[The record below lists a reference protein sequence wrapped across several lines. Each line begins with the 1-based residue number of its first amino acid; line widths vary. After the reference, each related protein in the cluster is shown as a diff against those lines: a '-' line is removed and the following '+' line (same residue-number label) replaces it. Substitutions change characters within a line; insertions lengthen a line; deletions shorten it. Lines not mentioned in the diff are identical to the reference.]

1 MTLAGAAI
9 AAGLVSAVT
18 ACGLA
23 GLIAWA
29 GPVDPPG
36 SRTSHKRPTPTSGGL
51 SMLAGAGL
59 GALVFA
65 RLCPGADGLAPIAAT
80 LGLAGVLG
88 GMAALDDLYDFG
100 AKAKLLAQA
109 FAGLLFAV
117 FVARIEVLPLG
128 FVDLPLGPVLGAL
141 GTTLW
146 IVVATNAVNF
156 MDGANGVAPGAQV
169 IALLAF
175 AVAAF
180 SAGLPA
186 IGGAALAGAAACA
199 GFLPWNLRGKL
210 FQGDVGALFSSFLLA
225 ALAVLAVR
233 GGPGRGTVFLYFAP
247 LALFPFLTDVLLTL
261 LVRARRGERLFE
273 AHRDHLYQL
282 WLKADPTRPHLALAA
297 RTGLIMAVY
306 AAVALLL
313 QHAPTRL
320 QPFGFALAVAVTA
333 ALWAATRRRLERRQN
348 QAPRARP

>member
-1 MTLAGAAI
+1 MGPVGAAI
-9 AAGLVSAVT
+9 AAGLTSAVT
-18 ACGLA
+18 ACGLS

-65 RLCPGADGLAPIAAT
+65 RLCAGASGLAPVAAT
-80 LGLAGVLG
+80 LALAGVLG

-100 AKAKLLAQA
+100 AKTKLLAQA
-109 FAGLLFAV
+109 VAGLVFAV

-128 FVDLPLGPVLGAL
+128 LIDLPLGPVVGAL
-141 GTTLW
+141 GTALW

-169 IALLAF
+169 MALFAF
-175 AVAAF
+175 ALAAF
-180 SAGLPA
+180 SAGLPV
-186 IGGAALAGAAACA
+186 IGGAALAGAAASL

-225 ALAVLAVR
+225 GLAVLATKT
-233 GGPGRGTVFLYFAP
+233 GPGHAAVFLYFAP

-282 WLKADPTRPHLALAA
+282 WLTRRPDRSHLALAA
-297 RTGLIMAVY
+297 RTSAIMAVY
-306 AAVALLL
+306 AGAALIL
-313 QHAPTRL
+313 QGAPPGL
-320 QPFGFALAVAVTA
+320 QALGFAAVVAITAVT
-333 ALWAATRRRLERRQN
+333 WAAARRRLER
-348 QAPRARP
+348 

>member
-1 MTLAGAAI
+1 MTPVGAAI

-59 GALVFA
+59 GAVVFA
-65 RLCPGADGLAPIAAT
+65 RLCPGASGFGPIAAT
-80 LGLAGVLG
+80 LALAGVLG

-109 FAGLLFAV
+109 IAGLVFAV

-128 FVDLPLGPVLGAL
+128 LIDLPLGPVIGAL

-169 IALLAF
+169 IALAAF
-175 AVAAF
+175 AIAAF
-180 SAGLPA
+180 GAGLPA
-186 IGGAALAGAAACA
+186 VGGAALAGAAACA
-199 GFLPWNLRGKL
+199 GFLPWNLRGRL

-225 ALAVLAVR
+225 GLAVLATQ
-233 GGPGRGTVFLYFAP
+233 GGTGHGCVFLYFAP

-261 LVRARRGERLFE
+261 LARARRGERLFE

-297 RTGLIMAVY
+297 RTGAVMAVY
-306 AAVALLL
+306 ALAAGLL
-313 QHAPTRL
+313 QSAPRAF
-320 QPFGFALAVAVTA
+320 QPLGFALAVAVTA
-333 ALWAATRRRLERRQN
+333 GLWALLRRRLEHR
-348 QAPRARP
+348 

>member
-1 MTLAGAAI
+1 MTLVGAAI

-51 SMLAGAGL
+51 SMLAAAGL
-59 GALVFA
+59 GAVVFA
-65 RLCPGADGLAPIAAT
+65 RLCGGCGGFAPLAAT
-80 LGLAGVLG
+80 LALAGVLG

-109 FAGLLFAV
+109 IAGLIFAV

-128 FVDLPLGPVLGAL
+128 FIDLPLGPVIGSL
-141 GTTLW
+141 GTALW

-156 MDGANGVAPGAQV
+156 MDGANGVAPGAEV
-169 IALLAF
+169 IALAAF
-175 AVAAF
+175 ALAAF
-180 SAGLPA
+180 GAGLPA
-186 IGGAALAGAAACA
+186 IGGVTLAGAAACA

-225 ALAVLAVR
+225 GLAVLATQT
-233 GGPGRGTVFLYFAP
+233 GAGHATVFLYFAP

-282 WLKADPTRPHLALAA
+282 WLKADPGRRHLALA
-297 RTGLIMAVY
+297 V
-306 AAVALLL
+306 
-313 QHAPTRL
+313 
-320 QPFGFALAVAVTA
+320 
-333 ALWAATRRRLERRQN
+333 
-348 QAPRARP
+348 

>member
-1 MTLAGAAI
+1 VTPVGAAI
-9 AAGLVSAVT
+9 ASGLVSAAT
-18 ACGLA
+18 AGSVA
-23 GLIAWA
+23 SLIAWA

-59 GALVFA
+59 GAVVFA
-65 RLCPGADGLAPIAAT
+65 RLCPRAIGFGPIADT
-80 LGLAGVLG
+80 LALAGLLG

-109 FAGLLFAV
+109 VAGLVFAI

-128 FVDLPLGPVLGAL
+128 FIDLPLGPVIGAL

-169 IALLAF
+169 IALFAF
-175 AVAAF
+175 AFAAF
-180 SAGLPA
+180 GAGLPA
-186 IGGAALAGAAACA
+186 IGGTALTGAAACA
-199 GFLPWNLRGKL
+199 GFLPFNLRGKL

-225 ALAVLAVR
+225 GLAVLATQ
-233 GGPGRGTVFLYFAP
+233 GGAEQATVFLYFAP

-261 LVRARRGERLFE
+261 LVRARRGEPLFE

-282 WLKADPTRPHLALAA
+282 WLKADPGRRHLALAA
-297 RTGLIMAVY
+297 RTGAIMALY
-306 AAVALLL
+306 AGGALLL
-313 QHAPTRL
+313 QHAPRPF
-320 QPFGFALAVAVTA
+320 QPLGFAAAVAVTA
-333 ALWAATRRRLERRQN
+333 ILWAATRRRLER
-348 QAPRARP
+348 